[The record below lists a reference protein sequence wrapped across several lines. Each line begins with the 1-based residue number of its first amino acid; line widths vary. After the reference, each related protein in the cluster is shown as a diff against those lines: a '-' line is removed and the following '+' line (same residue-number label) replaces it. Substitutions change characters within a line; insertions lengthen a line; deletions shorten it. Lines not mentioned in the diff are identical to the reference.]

1 MMLHD
6 HTRFGN
12 KMFCGSEGISWQTF
26 TNILNLCCN
35 LDIERS
41 NAILPEDTLA
51 YDAVLANQDW
61 LQTDQ

>member
-1 MMLHD
+1 
-6 HTRFGN
+6 
-12 KMFCGSEGISWQTF
+12 MFCGSQDIICKKL
-26 TNILNLCCN
+26 TNILNLHYD
-35 LDIERS
+35 LDLKCS